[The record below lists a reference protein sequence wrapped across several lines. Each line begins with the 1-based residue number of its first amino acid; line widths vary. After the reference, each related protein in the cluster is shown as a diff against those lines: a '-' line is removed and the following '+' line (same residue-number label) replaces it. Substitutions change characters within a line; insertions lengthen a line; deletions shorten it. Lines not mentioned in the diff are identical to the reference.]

1 MEAWQRRHL
10 LVPLV
15 FLKLLIHFDCPREGG
30 LRVERGRD
38 RRAWRNVS
46 LTEVILLLSLFAVLT
61 YMATRTP
68 PNLPIHNSLMDFPS
82 TPQSLAPPMFGR
94 ERKDSDRRK

>member
-1 MEAWQRRHL
+1 MRDGGLAAASSFGS
-10 LVPLV
+10 VGV
-15 FLKLLIHFDCPREGG
+15 FEIVDCSREGG